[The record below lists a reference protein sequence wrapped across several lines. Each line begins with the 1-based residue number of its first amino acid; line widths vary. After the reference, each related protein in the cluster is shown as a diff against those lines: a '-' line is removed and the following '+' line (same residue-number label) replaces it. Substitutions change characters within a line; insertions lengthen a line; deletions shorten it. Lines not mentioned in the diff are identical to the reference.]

1 MWLKGLIGKYPQAKE
16 GQWLLAIGS
25 WKETRGVFSPSALER
40 TSFTDHCNSTLG
52 IRIFFSCP
60 VLVCIACFRRSR
72 TGIFPPLDRRWEA
85 EAASLWRCSLAAW
98 LPSCRL
104 HVEMGL
110 ETYFFPFFSVVH
122 ALALPDSFLL
132 CRDELVGTMRCN
144 FCDGGGLTVG

>member
-110 ETYFFPFFSVVH
+110 ETYFFPFFQLYMPLPFLTHSCSAGTNWWGPWGVTSVMG
-122 ALALPDSFLL
+122 
-132 CRDELVGTMRCN
+132 VG
-144 FCDGGGLTVG
+144 LQ